1 MSDFCSLILQTIFTH
16 DDKAI
21 LELALLTNEPGYI
34 EAQAAVYAAHTGST
48 KETLQYGFEAVYVRA
63 EAFNRDGEAARKAS
77 RYRHIQLMLD
87 EGHKFIEAVGGNPA
101 DRRDLIH

>member
-1 MSDFCSLILQTIFTH
+1 MSDFCNLILQTIFTH

-21 LELALLTNEPGYI
+21 LELALQANEPGYI
-34 EAQAAVYAAHTGST
+34 EAQAAIYAAAEGNM
-48 KETLQYGFEAVYVRA
+48 KETIRYGFEAVYIRA
-63 EAFNRDGEAARKAS
+63 EAFNRDGEAARKDS

-101 DRRDLIH
+101 DRGDLIH